1 MKKLTITIPIIS
13 AIAIFAIF
21 TLLPTNALAD
31 YTKHQDMPEISGS
44 ITAADSI
51 SENLEKAKIHFSVA
65 TAVAENAVTD
75 GQAIKGKLGAVQGFL
90 VFKFGVVDGDGL
102 IHKVIVDAGNGF
114 TLYTSEG
121 KSLDE
126 FGKYKH
132 GDKWSHDK
140 MMGSHGD
147 KGFHD
152 KMMGSHGDKGFH
164 DKMMG
169 THFTDLSPEEREAKH
184 AQFKEMK
191 EAFSSISEEERET
204 IMTHFKELKA
214 QYAELSDEEHSAKHA
229 ELKTMMEEFLE
240 LTFDEKIQK
249 LIEFADSLRS
259 E

>member
-1 MKKLTITIPIIS
+1 MRKLTITIPIIS
-13 AIAIFAIF
+13 AIAVFAIF

-31 YTKHQDMPEISGS
+31 YTKHHDIPEISGT

-51 SENLEKAKIHFSVA
+51 TENLEKAKIHFSVA

-75 GQAIKGKLGAVQGFL
+75 GQTIKGKLGVVQGFL

-121 KSLDE
+121 KPLDE

-132 GDKWSHDK
+132 GDKWSQYKHD
-140 MMGSHGD
+140 SY
-147 KGFHD
+147 
-152 KMMGSHGDKGFH
+152 
-164 DKMMG
+164 
-169 THFTDLSPEEREAKH
+169 FTDLTPEEREAKH

-191 EAFSSISEEERET
+191 EAFSSISEEDRET

-214 QYAELSDEEHSAKHA
+214 QYAELSDEEHSAKHS

-240 LTFDEKIQK
+240 LTLDEKIQK

>member
-1 MKKLTITIPIIS
+1 MKKLTVAIPVIS
-13 AIAIFAIF
+13 AIAVLAIF

-31 YTKHQDMPEISGS
+31 YTKHHDMPEISGT

-75 GQAIKGKLGAVQGFL
+75 GQAIKGKLGVVQGFL
-90 VFKFGVVDGDGL
+90 VFKFGVVDSDDQ

-126 FGKYKH
+126 YGKYKH
-132 GDKWSHDK
+132 GDKWSQYKHD
-140 MMGSHGD
+140 SYYA
-147 KGFHD
+147 
-152 KMMGSHGDKGFH
+152 
-164 DKMMG
+164 
-169 THFTDLSPEEREAKH
+169 DLTPEEREAKH

-191 EAFSSISEEERET
+191 EAFSSISEEDRDT
-204 IMTHFKELKA
+204 IKSHFKELKA
-214 QYAELSDEEHSAKHA
+214 QYAELSEEEHSAKHA

-240 LTFDEKIQK
+240 LSFDEKIQK
-249 LIEFADSLRS
+249 LTEFANSLRT